1 MSFIAAAPAT
11 RTFPPQV
18 ITNDGF
24 FPDIP
29 LNDARQALRL
39 DGTVTDERLRFALV
53 GAMLEVGNSL
63 ALWKV
68 AQQARGHTQL
78 ADVPAD
84 KLDGKSRL
92 QHAYIRAVYSLT
104 KADLIERM
112 TDYDTTAA
120 GQKRA
125 EWLSEASDDHR
136 RNARFAIADL
146 MATSRAVVE
155 LI

>member
-1 MSFIAAAPAT
+1 MSFIAPAPAT
-11 RTFPPQV
+11 RTVPPQV

-24 FPDIP
+24 FPDIE
-29 LNDARQALRL
+29 LDAARQALRV

-53 GAMLEVGNSL
+53 GALLETGNSL
-63 ALWKV
+63 TTWKA
-68 AQQARGHTQL
+68 AQMARGHGSL
-78 ADVPAD
+78 ADVPASAV
-84 KLDGKSRL
+84 DGKSRL
-92 QHAYIRAVYSLT
+92 LHAYIRAVYSLA

-125 EWLSEASDDHR
+125 EWLGEASDDHR
-136 RNARFAIADL
+136 RNARFAIADV
-146 MATSRAVVE
+146 MAASRAVVE

>member
-1 MSFIAAAPAT
+1 MSFIAPAPAI
-11 RTFPPQV
+11 RTVPPQA
-18 ITNDGF
+18 IANDGF
-24 FPDIP
+24 FPDIQ
-29 LNDARQALRL
+29 LDATRQALRL

-53 GAMLEVGNSL
+53 GALLEANNSL
-63 ALWKV
+63 AAWKA
-68 AQQARGHTQL
+68 AQRAGGHASL

-84 KLDGKSRL
+84 QLDGVSRL
-92 QHAYIRAVYSLT
+92 QHAYVRAVYSLA

-136 RNARFAIADL
+136 RNARFAIADVIG
-146 MATSRAVVE
+146 AARAVVE

>member
-1 MSFIAAAPAT
+1 MSFIAPAPAN
-11 RTFPPQV
+11 RTVPPQV

-24 FPDIP
+24 FPDIQ
-29 LNDARQALRL
+29 LDDARQALRL

-53 GAMLEVGNSL
+53 GALLEVSNSL
-63 ALWKV
+63 APWRD
-68 AQQARGHTQL
+68 AQLLRGHAQL
-78 ADVPAD
+78 ADVPAR

-136 RNARFAIADL
+136 RNARFAIADV
-146 MATSRAVVE
+146 MAAPRAVVE

>member
-1 MSFIAAAPAT
+1 MSFIAPAPAN
-11 RTFPPQV
+11 RTVPPQV
-18 ITNDGF
+18 IANDGF
-24 FPDIP
+24 FPEIP
-29 LNDARQALRL
+29 LDDARQALRL

-53 GAMLEVGNSL
+53 GAMLEAGNSL
-63 ALWKV
+63 APWKA
-68 AQQARGHTQL
+68 AQRARGYTQL
-78 ADVPAD
+78 DDVPAD

-136 RNARFAIADL
+136 RNARFAIADV
-146 MATSRAVVE
+146 MAASRAVVE

>member
-1 MSFIAAAPAT
+1 MSFIAPAPAT
-11 RTFPPQV
+11 RTVPPQV
-18 ITNDGF
+18 IANDGF

-29 LNDARQALRL
+29 LDTARQTLRL

-53 GAMLEVGNSL
+53 GALLEASNSL
-63 ALWKV
+63 AAWKA
-68 AQQARGHTQL
+68 AQRARGHDQL
-78 ADVPAD
+78 ADVPAEL
-84 KLDGKSRL
+84 LDGVSRL
-92 QHAYIRAVYSLT
+92 QHAYIRAVYSLA

-125 EWLSEASDDHR
+125 EWLTEASDDHR
-136 RNARFAIADL
+136 RNARFAIADVTG
-146 MATSRAVVE
+146 APRAVVE